1 MSTYM
6 IVVLII
12 SGVILVFGTVLG
24 FFNDAPGTGFG
35 VGVAASL
42 FVLLFA
48 AGLIPSIG
56 SVGYGEIKT
65 ETASPL
71 RAGTESDLLDADKII
86 KEDCIPGS
94 PKIGVRTGMTNDVSF
109 WYGDAKKPYMKKEVI
124 VCQY

>member
-35 VGVAASL
+35 VGVSCSII
-42 FVLLFA
+42 FLLIFA
-48 AGLIPSIG
+48 LAVPGIG
-56 SVGYGEIKT
+56 SSDGDKIKEGT
-65 ETASPL
+65 YTL
-71 RAGTESDLLDADKII
+71 RVGTESDLLDADDIT
-86 KEDCIPGS
+86 KEECIPGS